1 MAKYS
6 ETLLKKINEGRKE
19 YKDIYSFT
27 KDVKLAHVKINAMF
41 NNFFD
46 SANQV
51 SKEDRIAIDKI
62 CEEIEKGFRTL
73 RSRLL
78 NTANRP

>member
-1 MAKYS
+1 MKNYS
-6 ETLLKKINEGRKE
+6 QQLLNKINEARKE

-46 SANQV
+46 SVNQV
-51 SKEDRIAIDKI
+51 SKEDRIAIDKL
-62 CEEIEKGFRTL
+62 CEDIERGFRTL
-73 RSRLL
+73 RGKLI